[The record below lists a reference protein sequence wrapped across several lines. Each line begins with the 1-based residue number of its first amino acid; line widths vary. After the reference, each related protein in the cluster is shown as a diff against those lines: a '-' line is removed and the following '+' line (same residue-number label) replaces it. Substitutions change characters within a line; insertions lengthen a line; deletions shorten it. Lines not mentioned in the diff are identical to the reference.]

1 MGAREKLNVAYL
13 NGSLVLAAV
22 VGVLAQSWS
31 AFFITLTVLL
41 GFNLYQHEIRPHK
54 PGRRDGKR

>member
-22 VGVLAQSWS
+22 VGVLAQSWP
-31 AFFITLTVLL
+31 AFFLTLIVLL
-41 GFNLYQHEIRPHK
+41 SFNLYRNEIRPHK